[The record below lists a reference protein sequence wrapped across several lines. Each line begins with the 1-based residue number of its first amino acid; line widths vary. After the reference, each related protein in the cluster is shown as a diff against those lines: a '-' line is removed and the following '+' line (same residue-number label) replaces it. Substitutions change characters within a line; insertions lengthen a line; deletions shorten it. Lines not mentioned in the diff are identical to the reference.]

1 MAADALVD
9 IGPRPVPQ
17 EPMVRD
23 LNPLTHSPSHINPKI
38 PPLPPIPLN
47 IAFIPLSLTHT
58 QYIIANLG
66 FSINFGGIDFE
77 NIVLPTT
84 MSVDYI
90 RVYQRRDAIN
100 IGCDPI
106 SFPTRTYIET

>member
-1 MAADALVD
+1 MYQSGLAADALVD

-58 QYIIANLG
+58 HTVHHREPRLLDQLWRHR
-66 FSINFGGIDFE
+66 
-77 NIVLPTT
+77 L
-84 MSVDYI
+84 
-90 RVYQRRDAIN
+90 
-100 IGCDPI
+100 
-106 SFPTRTYIET
+106 